1 MKIKKVTFNN
11 RKRCFEV
18 LTKKQAFLFPYSR
31 LTAKRQPIEGVVMT
45 EVDKELGEEAFSY
58 RLESGLEGTIH
69 LDQVLEYN
77 RDSEYLREML
87 LYKLTLKAQQLFKE
101 SRVNKREVIRR
112 MGTTPTQLYRL
123 LDQAFYRKTIDQMVK
138 LLAALDCPVDV
149 TFKKAA

>member
-11 RKRCFEV
+11 KKRCFEV
-18 LTKKQAFLFPYSR
+18 FTQKQIFLYPYSR
-31 LTAKRQPIEGVVMT
+31 LTAKRHLSGGVLDAV
-45 EVDKELGEEAFSY
+45 VDKELGGEAFSY
-58 RLESGLEGTIH
+58 RLESGAEGTVH

-77 RDSEYLREML
+77 RDSDYLREML

-101 SRVNKREVIRR
+101 REVSKREVIRR

-123 LDQAFYRKTIDQMVK
+123 LDQSFYHKTIDQMVK
-138 LLAALDCPVDV
+138 LLAALDCPIDV